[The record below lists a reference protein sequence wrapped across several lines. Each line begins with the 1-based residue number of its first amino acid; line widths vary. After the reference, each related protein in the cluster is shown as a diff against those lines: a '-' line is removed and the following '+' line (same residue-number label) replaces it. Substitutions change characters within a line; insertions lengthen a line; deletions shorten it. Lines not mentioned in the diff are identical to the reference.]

1 MTAWAGLTDISLK
14 FIYFYI
20 VCISHFRRVV
30 GAGVIAST
38 SRAIIET
45 PLEFAKVSINTLDT
59 FILSNNMVVI
69 VMVVGFTI
77 TNAISAYHH

>member
-1 MTAWAGLTDISLK
+1 MGRFDWYVPQVHIFLH
-14 FIYFYI
+14 
-20 VCISHFRRVV
+20 CISHFRRVV

-59 FILSNNMVVI
+59 FTLSNNMVVI
-69 VMVVGFTI
+69 GMVVRFTI
-77 TNAISAYHH
+77 TYAISAYHH